1 MSAPID
7 ADAVLA
13 FWLSDHARAH
23 WFGSTPEFDAELRE
37 RFLSDYERVRAGA
50 ADVMA
55 ETPEGCLVLILFLDQ
70 FPRNMFRGTAR
81 AFEGDG
87 KALARAQFALERGYP
102 EGMDADRQM
111 FFYLP
116 FMHSED
122 PGDQQRCIALFSQ
135 RPEHGNSLDFARQHA
150 EIIDRFG
157 RFPHRN
163 QALGRET
170 SPEEAAFLAG
180 HSGF

>member
-23 WFGSTPEFDAELRE
+23 WFASDADFDRELRQ
-37 RFLSDYERVRAGA
+37 RFLDDYERVRAGEADWIA
-50 ADVMA
+50 A
-55 ETPEGCLVLILFLDQ
+55 TPEGCLVLILFLDQ

-81 AFEGDG
+81 AFESDS
-87 KALARAQFALERGYP
+87 KALALAQDALERGYP

-122 PGDQQRCIALFSQ
+122 PADQQRCVSLFSQ
-135 RPEHGNSLDFARQHA
+135 RPEHDNSLDFARQHA

-170 SPEEAAFLAG
+170 SPEEADFLTR